1 MANLRCNAKRRIG
14 SDRISYYAGRSLQN
28 NVNINPEALTTTTK
42 QLATQLA
49 ARLQRWLSRAPTL
62 QTSDRSTRD
71 ETQKLTMQPEHTT
84 PSSSAVVIIL
94 PFEKVRAS
102 RFFVDCEAIFRKFPS
117 FKQKQTN
124 NSVKKI
130 GCISDML

>member
-102 RFFVDCEAIFRKFPS
+102 RFLSIAKRFFASFPLS
-117 FKQKQTN
+117 NRSKPTIR
-124 NSVKKI
+124 SKKSAAF
-130 GCISDML
+130 SDML